1 METNQN
7 NEEEKSDLDRLAGEK
22 KASDGSS
29 TDEAREDGQMP
40 KDVSKNEDESV
51 VSEEDTKKISDDV
64 NTDPEFAN
72 DDDIDQEVPVK
83 RENTLQRIREDYD
96 EPAKGAIRE
105 AIQNGTDA
113 WGENRHEGVLNED
126 ATLRIRFNINTD
138 RGTFIYQDNAGGMTS
153 EILTENLLGI
163 DTPDET
169 KETGNQG
176 GAYGRGFYVVSTC
189 GEGKTYVET
198 CHEGEHVSSTVS
210 NVGRYSKPS
219 EPTRSELPSG
229 VDGTY
234 IHVQDVEEHIMDKF
248 QDWGWVEDMLLESFT
263 MLLIREDVVVEY
275 VIDGET
281 HHPNPPD
288 LKQYLEEGQ
297 LIYKKELPEFSAE
310 GDTYQ
315 IRDFYVIRTDAM
327 DEDPP
332 WEGVAMLKG
341 GQFLDEPYMTVNPYK
356 PTGIPSLRRPPE
368 MIGWCDA
375 GNLCPDLEN
384 NSHTSFRGHESET
397 GIKEVL
403 MQLHEE
409 HFKKGRTTEERQE
422 LASDITNSINEML
435 VGFDDFDEY
444 QIPDG
449 DAEADK
455 GGEEDD
461 GPEGDDDEPSVNIIR
476 CQAGKREFDV
486 GEEVPLEIL
495 IENPK
500 DAEHERYE
508 IHDIQIG
515 SSNLG
520 FNRSLPSRVV
530 DVSKNQHEAFDVQK
544 FRPTEDGIY
553 SFSAKVRP
561 QPEVMGMEE
570 EEHEVVDTSR
580 IYFRVGDVDRSRS
593 ASSSEDDEEGRGD
606 ENTRV
611 SVVRDTSFY
620 PGDDNTWKA
629 VASENSEGGLDLTI
643 NSNQP
648 EWLAATRITDD
659 DDRRD
664 NIQQKLGTKW
674 GIEEVILQRNIDQ
687 IHEMLGD
694 YTVDGEKAAEII
706 EENLKKRSEI
716 QSELDARIADEMG
729 TEYGN

>member
-1 METNQN
+1 MSADDEDTSDDSPGDNTLDDEEVLEDVSEN
-7 NEEEKSDLDRLAGEK
+7 SDEPELNEDDV
-22 KASDGSS
+22 
-29 TDEAREDGQMP
+29 DEAPDAA
-40 KDVSKNEDESV
+40 
-51 VSEEDTKKISDDV
+51 
-64 NTDPEFAN
+64 NTDPEFAD

-113 WGENRHEGVLNED
+113 WGENRHEGVLAED
-126 ATLRIRFNINTD
+126 ATLRIIFNIDTE
-138 RGTFIYQDNAGGMTS
+138 RKTFIYQDNAGGMTS
-153 EILTENLLGI
+153 EILTDNLLGI

-169 KETGNQG
+169 KESGNQG

-198 CHEGEHVSSTVS
+198 CHEGERVSSTVS

-219 EPTRSELPSG
+219 EPASSKLPPG
-229 VDGTY
+229 VDGSY
-234 IHVQDVEEHIMDKF
+234 IHVQDVEDHILEKL
-248 QDWGWVEDMLLESFT
+248 QNWEWVEDMLLESFT
-263 MLLIREDVVVEY
+263 MLLIRDDVEVEY
-275 VIDGET
+275 VIDGEA
-281 HHPNPPD
+281 HYPDPPD
-288 LKQYLEEGQ
+288 LKKYLEEGQ

-310 GDTYQ
+310 GETYQ
-315 IRDFYVIRTDAM
+315 IRDLYVIRTDLM

-375 GNLCPDLEN
+375 SDLCPALEN
-384 NSHTSFRGHESET
+384 NSHTSFRGHETET
-397 GIKEVL
+397 GIKDVL
-403 MQLHEE
+403 MQLHED

-435 VGFDDFDEY
+435 VGFDDFNEY
-444 QIPDG
+444 QVSDG
-449 DAEADK
+449 DAEAEK
-455 GGEEDD
+455 GGEDDD
-461 GPEGDDDEPSVNIIR
+461 GPGGDSDEPSVNIIR

-486 GEEVPLEIL
+486 GEKVSLEIL
-495 IENPK
+495 VENPK

-515 SSNLG
+515 SSNLS

-530 DVSKNQHEAFDVQK
+530 DIPENQHETFDVQTL
-544 FRPTEDGIY
+544 RPTEDGIY
-553 SFSAKVRP
+553 SFSAKIRP
-561 QPEVMGMEE
+561 QPKVMEMEE
-570 EEHEVVDTSR
+570 EEHDVVDTSR
-580 IYFRVGDVDRSRS
+580 IYFRVGDVEQSRS
-593 ASSSEDDEEGRGD
+593 SSSSDDDEEGSGD

-648 EWLAATRITDD
+648 EWLSATRITDD
-659 DDRRD
+659 DNRRD
-664 NIQQKLGTKW
+664 NIQRKLGTKW

-687 IHEMLGD
+687 IHELLGD
-694 YTVDGEKAAEII
+694 YTVDGENAAETI
-706 EENLKKRSEI
+706 EDNLKKRAEI
-716 QSELDARIADEMG
+716 QSELDARIADDMG
-729 TEYGN
+729 TEHGS